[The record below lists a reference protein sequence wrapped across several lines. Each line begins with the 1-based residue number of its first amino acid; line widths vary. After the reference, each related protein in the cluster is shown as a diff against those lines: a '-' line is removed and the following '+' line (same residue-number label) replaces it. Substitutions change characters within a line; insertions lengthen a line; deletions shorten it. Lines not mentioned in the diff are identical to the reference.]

1 MEMCLPSC
9 PACDAVPVGD
19 VCACEVHKPVTYDVT
34 FTDAGRAYERFRTQC
49 RCGQPGEVAP
59 YFAVYDDVRWS
70 HDRQRLE
77 RRLMRVDRE
86 ADGYVQDW
94 YDLETGEPTYR
105 KEGRLSDPKLHGQSA
120 RRCKNH

>member
-9 PACDAVPVGD
+9 PACDAVPVS
-19 VCACEVHKPVTYDVT
+19 ACGVHKPATHVVTLTDV
-34 FTDAGRAYERFRTQC
+34 GRAYDSFRSQ
-49 RCGQPGEVAP
+49 RRRGQPGEVAP
-59 YFAVYDDVRWS
+59 YFTVYDDVRWN

-86 ADGYVQDW
+86 ADGYVQEW
-94 YDLETGEPTYR
+94 YDLETGELTYR

-120 RRCKNH
+120 RRRKNH